1 MAFSGWLNPIRSL
14 GWIERLFAVFFTL
27 SAILYWR
34 GGLDSLPGL
43 LLLLV
48 TVFFGFATIWRVGV
62 RLVRRAIWRLRNRL
76 IVAYLFIAVVPILL
90 LAVLTITGAWMIS
103 GQIAAY
109 LLNMEMDRRVNS
121 LRQTAVSLARVSA
134 QSRAEAVKRSGFI
147 FHDRYPG
154 LQILVHDQDGKE
166 VRYPEDAR
174 LEVPPPGHLESAGL
188 VVRDKTFFLWAHTG
202 GPKTEVV
209 ILVPV
214 TRTFLQSLVP
224 QLGDIQL
231 APIGLTAEEAR
242 ELDYRLHPPV
252 PEEAVNAAT
261 VAATGVPSPTSF
273 LDFRLK
279 WGVRLGVPV
288 WEKPGVSRTNFLG
301 VVTRISGPMKIVFSA
316 DTGTDVP
323 SLLVFFTFCGIV
335 FLVVEVISFYIGVSL
350 SRTMTLAVHE
360 LYEATVHIREGDLT
374 HRIQV
379 NGNDQLAELGTSF
392 NIMAGNL
399 ERLLQSEKE
408 RQKMQAELEIAREV
422 QDQLHPKPMSGLGSL
437 RVTSFCTAA
446 RMVSGD
452 YFDYQT
458 ISDSQLAL
466 VIGDV
471 AGKGIS
477 AALLMA
483 TLQSALRCELRHS
496 TEMATAAAVGMGEGY
511 AAPRVS
517 PSQLVSNLNQHLYL
531 STAPEKYATFF
542 FSVYDEV
549 SSTLSYTNGG
559 HLSPILVRDGK
570 ATLLD
575 SNGLVVGAF
584 PFAEYSESRV
594 KLEAGD
600 LLVCYTDGITEPEN
614 AYGEM
619 FGEDRLIALLLAHAD
634 KDGAEIAARIVEEVT
649 KWTASSELQDDM
661 TLLLA
666 RKV

>member
-1 MAFSGWLNPIRSL
+1 MAFSGWRNTIQSL
-14 GWIERLFAVFFTL
+14 GWIERLFALFFAL
-27 SAILYWR
+27 SAVLYWR

-48 TVFFGFATIWRVGV
+48 TVFFGFATLWRVGV
-62 RLVRRAIWRLRNRL
+62 RMVRQAIWRLRNRL

-90 LAVLTITGAWMIS
+90 LAVLTVTGAWMIS

-121 LRQTAVSLARVSA
+121 LRQTAASLARVAA
-134 QSRAEAVKRSGFI
+134 QSRAEAVRRSGFI
-147 FHDRYPG
+147 FHDRFPG
-154 LQILVHDQDGKE
+154 LEILVHDQDGKE
-166 VRYPEDAR
+166 VHYPDDSR
-174 LEVPPPGHLESAGL
+174 LEVPPDGHPDTAGL
-188 VVRDKTFFLWAHTG
+188 VVRNKTFYLWAHTG
-202 GPKTEVV
+202 GPKAEVV
-209 ILVPV
+209 MLVPV
-214 TRTFLQSLVP
+214 TRAFLQSLVP

-231 APIGLTAEEAR
+231 APIGLTAEEAQ
-242 ELDYRLHPPV
+242 ELDYRLAPPV
-252 PEEAVNAAT
+252 AGEAAPVSAA
-261 VAATGVPSPTSF
+261 GVPVPTSF

-288 WEKPGVSRTNFLG
+288 WEKPGVNRTNFLG

-350 SRTMTLAVHE
+350 SRTMTSAVHE

-422 QDQLHPKPMSGLGSL
+422 QDQLHPKPMPGLGSL
-437 RVTSFCTAA
+437 QVASYCTAA

-452 YFDYQT
+452 YFDYQVIGDT
-458 ISDSQLAL
+458 QLAL
-466 VIGDV
+466 VVGDV

-483 TLQSALRCELRHS
+483 TLQSALRSELRHS
-496 TEMATAAAVGMGEGY
+496 TELAAAASVGLGEGY

-542 FSVYDEV
+542 FSVYDDAT
-549 SSTLSYTNGG
+549 STLNYTNGG
-559 HLSPILVRDGK
+559 HLSPILIRHGQ

-575 SNGLVVGAF
+575 SNGMVVGAF
-584 PFAEYSESRV
+584 PFAEYNESRLR
-594 KLEAGD
+594 LEPGD

-619 FGEDRLIALLLAHAD
+619 FGEERLIALLLAHAD
-634 KDGAEIAARIVEEVT
+634 QEMSSIAEKIVEEVT

>member
-1 MAFSGWLNPIRSL
+1 MAFSGWLNTIRSL
-14 GWIERLFAVFFTL
+14 GWIERLFAVFLVL

-43 LLLLV
+43 LLLLT
-48 TVFFGFATIWRVGV
+48 TVFFGFATLWRVGV

-90 LAVLTITGAWMIS
+90 LAVLTVTGAWMIS

-121 LRQTAVSLARVSA
+121 LRQTAGSLARVA
-134 QSRAEAVKRSGFI
+134 PQSRAEAVKRSGFI

-154 LQILVHDQDGKE
+154 LEILVHDQEGKE
-166 VRYPEDAR
+166 VRYPEDST
-174 LEVPPPGHLESAGL
+174 LTVPPDGHPDTAGL
-188 VVRDKTFFLWAHTG
+188 VVRNKTFYLWAHTG
-202 GPKTEVV
+202 GPKAEVV
-209 ILVPV
+209 MLVPV
-214 TRTFLQSLVP
+214 TRAFLQSLVP

-231 APIGLTAEEAR
+231 APIGLTSEEVR
-242 ELDYRLHPPV
+242 ELDYRLAPAVPGEVAPP
-252 PEEAVNAAT
+252 AA
-261 VAATGVPSPTSF
+261 GVPAPTSF

-350 SRTMTLAVHE
+350 SRTMTSAVHE
-360 LYEATVHIREGDLT
+360 LYEATVRIREGDLT

-408 RQKMQAELEIAREV
+408 RQRMQAELEIARQV
-422 QDQLHPKPMSGLGSL
+422 QDQLHPKPMPGLGSL
-437 RVTSFCTAA
+437 RVTSYCTAA

-452 YFDYQT
+452 YFDYQVLG
-458 ISDSQLAL
+458 DRQLAL
-466 VIGDV
+466 VVGDV

-483 TLQSALRCELRHS
+483 TLQSALRSELRHC
-496 TEMATAAAVGMGEGY
+496 TEMAQAASAGLGEGY

-542 FSVYDEV
+542 FSVYDE
-549 SSTLSYTNGG
+549 SASTLSYTNGG
-559 HLSPILVRDGK
+559 HLSPILIRNGQ
-570 ATLLD
+570 ATYLD
-575 SNGLVVGAF
+575 SNGMVVGAF
-584 PFAEYSESRV
+584 PFAEYDESRL
-594 KLEAGD
+594 KLEPGD

-619 FGEDRLIALLLAHAD
+619 FGEDRLISLLLAHAD
-634 KDGAEIAARIVEEVT
+634 REMDEIAGKIVEEVT

-666 RKV
+666 RKD